1 MDAMAVVIDIAG
13 LPTDHIV
20 FGPSPLAELGAALHV
35 LSEPGHHPARAEWAA
50 SVHCALPADLAD
62 RLCEAD
68 FLWRSTRSDILL
80 PAVPGRTFE
89 EDLDAVDGM
98 SHERY
103 VDAALE
109 ISCAALRYGPAGA
122 GSPLTDPVDRDR
134 ALDRAAA
141 RGPRQR
147 AFVERLLADPVPVR
161 AWIRRLL
168 EDCHEEFFARAWE
181 EVRPRLAADA
191 RHKTEL
197 LKRKGLPDAMAA
209 VSSAVSVDGT
219 AGRLVIDKMYEGRTT
234 ALDREAGLGIA
245 FVPTAFAWPHLLALH
260 ARGWR
265 PVIQYPMADPQ
276 QSRYPA
282 PASGELLARRLS
294 ALAHPTR
301 LRMCRTL
308 AFAPHTTGE
317 LASSLSMTAP
327 EVSRH
332 LAVMRKA
339 GLLSTR
345 RHGRYVQHS
354 LDLSVVARLGSEFLE
369 TVLR

>member
-1 MDAMAVVIDIAG
+1 MAVVIDIAG

-62 RLCEAD
+62 RLCAAD

-80 PAVPGRTFE
+80 PAVPGRSFE

-98 SHERY
+98 SDERY
-103 VDAALE
+103 VGAALE
-109 ISCAALRYGPAGA
+109 ISCAAWRYGKTGVV
-122 GSPLTDPVDRDR
+122 SPLTDPVEREK
-134 ALDRAAA
+134 ALERAAA

-147 AFVERLLADPVPVR
+147 AFVARLLADPASVR

-168 EDCHEEFFARAWE
+168 EDCYEVFFARAWDE
-181 EVRPRLAADA
+181 IRPRLAADA

-197 LKRKGLPDAMAA
+197 LKRKGLADAMAA
-209 VSSAVSVDGT
+209 VSPAVSVDGP

-234 ALDREAGLGIA
+234 ALDPEAGPGVTFL
-245 FVPTAFAWPHLLALH
+245 PTAFAWPHLLVLH
-260 ARGWR
+260 ARDWR

-276 QSRYPA
+276 QLRHA
-282 PASGELLARRLS
+282 VPASGELLARRLS

-301 LRMCRTL
+301 LRMCRSL
-308 AFAPHTTGE
+308 ALSPHTTGE
-317 LASSLSMTAP
+317 LATSLSMTAP

-345 RHGRYVQHS
+345 RQGRYVQHC
-354 LDLSVVARLGSEFLE
+354 LELGVVARLGSEFLE